1 MGGGILGGGII
12 LQRNLQTIEGRN
24 KTVIFED
31 QDKENWADMPTA

>member
-12 LQRNLQTIEGRN
+12 QQRQPMEGRN

-31 QDKENWADMPTA
+31 EDKENWPDMPTA